1 MLYKIYYYLCNLIE
15 NVNLMKTTTTKTKL
29 TALSVLATLA
39 YCLLLFSSF
48 TEGLDD
54 FKLGFQE
61 GYSFKL
67 QTYFVDL
74 KAKKSIS
81 SFPDS
86 LTNIKTGEKVNIRYN
101 KAQVRAAVI
110 PLPENSIGMF
120 QLIETLISFISI
132 FIVIY
137 IPILFFKLMKT
148 LMHEVVFDKK
158 NIRYL
163 RKIAVLLIA
172 YYIVD
177 FITNYIS
184 YRMNVSLFDFID
196 YKILREPTDIIW
208 LLLGVVLL
216 LFAEILTK
224 GSKIQEEQDLTI

>member
-1 MLYKIYYYLCNLIE
+1 MN
-15 NVNLMKTTTTKTKL
+15 TTTAKTKL
-29 TALSVLATLA
+29 TALSVLATLI

-48 TEGLDD
+48 TEELDD

-61 GYSFKL
+61 GHSSTLHMY
-67 QTYFVDL
+67 YVDL

-86 LTNIKTGEKVNIRYN
+86 LTNIKTGEKVNIRYD

-110 PLPENSIGMF
+110 PVPEKSNEKF
-120 QLIETLISFISI
+120 QLIVTLFSFISI

-137 IPILFFKLMKT
+137 IPVLFFKLMKA

-163 RKIAVLLIA
+163 RKIAVLLIV

-184 YRMNVSLFDFID
+184 YRMNVSLFDFTD
-196 YKILREPTDIIW
+196 YNILREPGDMIW
-208 LLLGVVLL
+208 LLLGIVLL

>member
-1 MLYKIYYYLCNLIE
+1 MLYKKKYYLCDIKQCKI
-15 NVNLMKTTTTKTKL
+15 VMKTNTAKTKL
-29 TALSVLATLA
+29 TALSVLATLT

-48 TEGLDD
+48 TEGWDD

-86 LTNIKTGEKVNIRYN
+86 LTNIKMGEKVNIRYD

-110 PLPENSIGMF
+110 PVPGKSIDKY
-120 QLIETLISFISI
+120 QLIETLISLISF

-137 IPILFFKLMKT
+137 IPVLFFKLMKT
-148 LMHEVVFDKK
+148 LMNEVVFDKK

-163 RKIAVLLIA
+163 RKLAVLLIV

-184 YRMNVSLFDFID
+184 YRINVSLFDFAN
-196 YKILREPTDIIW
+196 YKILREPADMIW